1 MGCKPKLT
9 HHQRQEALQGVML
22 ARRSWTTLAPTT
34 SAISRSVSYHP
45 NQRIIQMIRVDIVEE
60 AKNPG
65 VFRYRVPRMAIE
77 GRSRQPLIDAC
88 RQIKALVGPTKQ
100 RAGLFREGNS
110 HPEISCPVEWA
121 E

>member
-1 MGCKPKLT
+1 
-9 HHQRQEALQGVML
+9 
-22 ARRSWTTLAPTT
+22 
-34 SAISRSVSYHP
+34 
-45 NQRIIQMIRVDIVEE
+45 MIRVDIVEE

-65 VFRYRVPRMAIE
+65 VFRYRVPGMAIE
-77 GRSRQPLIDAC
+77 GLSRRPLIDAC

-110 HPEISCPVEWA
+110 HPDISCPVEWA